1 MLLRMARWLELRGRD
16 YPRLGPLAHAA
27 LADGGALALSRGEFH
42 KPYAHVDPNEDGALL
57 FRDGAAALLAVVDGF
72 NGVAASEAGLDAVRE
87 HAPALAAAPDED
99 FERCMKEALAS
110 GARALAGER
119 RSRSCV
125 LVAVIAGGVCRWAS
139 VGDCALWRA
148 GADAAVT
155 ERDNR
160 IVLGPGLVDGVPEGV
175 RWSGRFELRAGERV
189 ALMSDGV
196 LNFVPDG
203 DWIGEILRDAP
214 DDATAA
220 VALARAAM
228 ESGAGDNVAV
238 AAFTAPAR

>member
-16 YPRLGPLAHAA
+16 YPRLGPLAHVS
-27 LADGGALALSRGEFH
+27 LPDGGALAISRGEFQ

-57 FRDGAAALLAVVDGF
+57 FRDDAAALLAVVDGH

-87 HAPALAAAPDED
+87 YAPALAAAPDDD
-99 FERCMKEALAS
+99 FERCMKDVLAS
-110 GARALAGER
+110 GARRLAGER
-119 RSRSCV
+119 RSRSCL
-125 LVAVIAGGVCRWAS
+125 LVAVIAGGACRWAS
-139 VGDCALWRA
+139 LGDAALWRA
-148 GADAAVT
+148 GAGAAET

-160 IVLGPGLVDGVPEGV
+160 VVLGPGLVGGVPEGV
-175 RWSGRFELRAGERV
+175 RWSGRFALRPGERV

-196 LNFVPDG
+196 PNFMPGG

-214 DDATAA
+214 NDATAV

-228 ESGAGDNVAV
+228 ESGAGDNVTV